1 MRRTRGA
8 FALLLC
14 LTLLLCLAPLAW
26 AADETAYEGI
36 AYDEGV
42 IVGFENAGALPVV
55 TVHVLGE
62 FELPPMPELEAAPRI
77 ATPATTASASWRFW
91 TWA

>member
-42 IVGFENAGALPVV
+42 IVGFENAGPC
-55 TVHVLGE
+55 
-62 FELPPMPELEAAPRI
+62 R
-77 ATPATTASASWRFW
+77 S
-91 TWA
+91 